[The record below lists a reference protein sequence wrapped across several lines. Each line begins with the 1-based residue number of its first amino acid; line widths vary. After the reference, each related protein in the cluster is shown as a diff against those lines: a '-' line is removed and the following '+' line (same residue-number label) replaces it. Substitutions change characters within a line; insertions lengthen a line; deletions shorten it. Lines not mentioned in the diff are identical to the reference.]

1 MTWRDCPK
9 CAESMKNLP
18 DAVWRE
24 SSVTYTLL
32 GVSFEKHMHTIE
44 HGNDVV
50 GIHHV
55 RWEPPMP
62 EAMAREFGI
71 LEY

>member
-1 MTWRDCPK
+1 MNS
-9 CAESMKNLP
+9 AP

-24 SSVTYTLL
+24 SSVTYVLL
-32 GVSFEKHMHTIE
+32 GVSFEKHTHTIE

-50 GIHHV
+50 EMHHV
-55 RWEPPMP
+55 IWEPPMP
-62 EAMAREFGI
+62 EAMAAEFGI